1 MWPNGQCSA
10 LGTACWDNR
19 VGKHLG
25 SYCEAPCPLCT
36 PAPQHVPREW
46 SARIHQK
53 TRPHAPPTPLG
64 NPHPTPSP
72 SHAMRHSHTTLV
84 GSSFFFSFS
93 SQRTPLPHPAHAPT
107 WRSSRQEGKRK
118 GSPFSICGHLRHLES
133 SGLRA
138 AHSPA
143 PRSSA
148 LSLVS
153 AAFFFCVSF

>member
-1 MWPNGQCSA
+1 MWPNGHCSA

-53 TRPHAPPTPLG
+53 TRPHAPPT
-64 NPHPTPSP
+64 PHPTPSP

>member
-1 MWPNGQCSA
+1 MWPNGHCSA

-53 TRPHAPPTPLG
+53 TRPHAPPTP
-64 NPHPTPSP
+64 HPTPSP

-93 SQRTPLPHPAHAPT
+93 SQLTPLPHPAHAPT